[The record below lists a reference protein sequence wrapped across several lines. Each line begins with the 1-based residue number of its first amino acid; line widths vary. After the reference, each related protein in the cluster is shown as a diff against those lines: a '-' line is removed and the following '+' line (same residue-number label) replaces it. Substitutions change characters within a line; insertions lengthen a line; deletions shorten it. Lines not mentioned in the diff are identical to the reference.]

1 MRTITI
7 SLLFLALMLSSVA
20 LAEEKRQADARID
33 LQLTEPEATV
43 FLAEMREML
52 RSIQGIITGIGK
64 EDRELIISSA
74 RYSGNRMARN
84 TPASIREKLPES
96 FKALGGPTHLM
107 FEELVIRAEVEE
119 MDMLAEFT
127 GELMEQCLACHA
139 QFRVR

>member
-7 SLLFLALMLSSVA
+7 SLLFLALTLSSVA

-139 QFRVR
+139 QFKVK

>member
-7 SLLFLALMLSSVA
+7 SLLFLVLMLSSVA
-20 LAEEKRQADARID
+20 FAEEKRQADARID

-84 TPASIREKLPES
+84 TPSSIREKLPES
-96 FKALGGPTHLM
+96 FRALGGATHLM